1 MCLKLP
7 LVRPV
12 DLPGLSK
19 VTSPRSSWTGS
30 VNLFWR
36 SMAILVWDEM
46 FEFAFGKA
54 RRPSRFE
61 QCVDII
67 RV

>member
-1 MCLKLP
+1 MANWP
-7 LVRPV
+7 
-12 DLPGLSK
+12 
-19 VTSPRSSWTGS
+19 
-30 VNLFWR
+30 FWR

-46 FEFAFGKA
+46 LEFAFGKA
-54 RRPSRFE
+54 RGPSRFE